1 MKIKLL
7 IFNIVCFVIMIQ
19 CDKYDSVDS
28 DRSLGYL
35 PENGLLAYYSF
46 NHNSVDMS
54 GNHHDGIISGALF
67 TNDRSDYKDHSLFFD
82 GINDFVELDKM
93 ESFNSSLES
102 FSISFWIKCDTLDL
116 YGYETVMKTIN
127 NDPAGTMFSIEIH
140 RGKSASLVI
149 GVIRLDIRDN
159 NDKYFTIYIHRS
171 DVFDNKW
178 HNLTFI
184 ISSARNNQGDVF
196 IDGELESKNDYFV
209 RIGSQSPVDFEKFD
223 HNLIIG
229 AGNNRGTVE
238 TFLRGCLDDIVFYNR
253 PLTTNEILQLYN
265 R

>member
-1 MKIKLL
+1 
-7 IFNIVCFVIMIQ
+7 MIQ
-19 CDKYDSVDS
+19 CDKYECIYC
-28 DRSLGYL
+28 DRVIGYL
-35 PENGLLAYYSF
+35 PEEGLLAFYPF
-46 NHNSVDMS
+46 NNNSDDES
-54 GNHHDGIISGALF
+54 GNHHDGIIHGALF
-67 TNDRSDYKDHSLFFD
+67 TNDRSYNKGHSLSFD

-93 ESFNSSLES
+93 ESFNVSLES
-102 FSISFWIKCDTLDL
+102 FSISFWIKSDTMSVK
-116 YGYETVMKTIN
+116 GYQTIMKTIN

-140 RGKSASLVI
+140 RGKSASLFA

-159 NDKYFTIYIHRS
+159 NDKYFTIYVHRS

-184 ISSARNNQGDVF
+184 ILNARNNQGDVF

-209 RIGSQSPVDFEKFD
+209 RYGSQSPEDFRKFD

-238 TFLRGCLDDIVFYNR
+238 TFFSGCLDDIAFYNR
-253 PLTTNEILQLYN
+253 PLATKEILQLYN